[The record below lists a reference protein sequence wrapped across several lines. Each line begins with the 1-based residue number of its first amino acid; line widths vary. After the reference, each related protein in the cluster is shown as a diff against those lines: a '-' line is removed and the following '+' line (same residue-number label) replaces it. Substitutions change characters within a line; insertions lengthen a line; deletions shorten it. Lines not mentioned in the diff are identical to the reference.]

1 VCSAGGPTTTPT
13 LLDGLSFDG
22 ETFGGFEISCQRGA
36 GRAGLGL
43 LARARVGTTHPLW
56 MNIGESEK

>member
-1 VCSAGGPTTTPT
+1 